1 MRVLVTPQRRRGFT
15 LIELIVVMAVI
26 VVLAVVAIPNYMTF
40 YRNSQLT
47 SAANGLL
54 ASVNAARGEAMKRN
68 QTAFV
73 VPNTGTDWTSGWKV
87 FVSRPGFSSTNGTY
101 DTTSTATIS
110 ATYTD
115 GQDMLVQSTPAQP
128 SYLNISTSDSAGN
141 AIGLIRFDG
150 SGYSKTS
157 DNSGF
162 QAMTLRLQ
170 RNDVS
175 TGQQPTETRILVL
188 ARTGR
193 ARVCKPASATDTNCS
208 TTSTQ

>member
-1 MRVLVTPQRRRGFT
+1 MKALPHRCSRGFT
-15 LIELIVVMAVI
+15 LIELIVVMAII
-26 VVLAVVAIPNYMTF
+26 VVLAVVAVPSFVTF
-40 YRNSQLT
+40 QRNSQLT
-47 SAANGLL
+47 SSANGLL
-54 ASVNAARGEAMKRN
+54 AAINAARGEAMKRN

-73 VPNTGTDWTSGWKV
+73 VPNTGTDWTTGWKV
-87 FVSRPGFSSTNGTY
+87 FVSRPGYSTSTGTY
-101 DTTSTATIS
+101 DPTSTNTTSS
-110 ATYTD
+110 TYTD
-115 GQDMLVQSTPAQP
+115 GQDLLVQNVPAQA
-128 SYLNISTSDSAGN
+128 SYLSITSSDASGN
-141 AIGLIRFDG
+141 AVGLIRFDG

-193 ARVCKPASATDTNCS
+193 ARICKPTSSSDTTCS

>member
-1 MRVLVTPQRRRGFT
+1 MNALPRPVSRGFT
-15 LIELIVVMAVI
+15 LIELIVVMAII
-26 VVLAVVAIPNYMTF
+26 VVLAVVAIPSFVTF
-40 YRNSQLT
+40 QRNSQLT
-47 SAANGLL
+47 SSANGLL
-54 ASVNAARGEAMKRN
+54 AAINAARGEAMKRN

-73 VPNTGTDWTSGWKV
+73 VPNTGTDWTTGWKV
-87 FVSRPGFSSTNGTY
+87 FVSRPGYSTSTGTY
-101 DTTSTATIS
+101 DPTSTNTTSS
-110 ATYTD
+110 TYTD
-115 GQDMLVQSTPAQP
+115 GQDLLVQNVPAQA
-128 SYLNISTSDSAGN
+128 SYLSITSSDASGN
-141 AIGLIRFDG
+141 AVGLIRFDG

-175 TGQQPTETRILVL
+175 TGQQPSETRIMVL

-193 ARVCKPASATDTNCS
+193 ARVCKPTSSSDTTCS

>member
-1 MRVLVTPQRRRGFT
+1 MSTRRHARLRGFT
-15 LIELIVVMAVI
+15 LIELMVVLAII
-26 VVLAVVAIPNYMTF
+26 VVLAMVAVPSF
-40 YRNSQLT
+40 VSFQRNSQLT
-47 SAANGLL
+47 SVANALL

-73 VPNTGTDWTSGWKV
+73 VPNSGTDWSSGWKV
-87 FVSRPGFSSTNGTY
+87 FVSRPGFSIANGTY
-101 DTTSTATIS
+101 DTSSTVTLS
-110 ATYTD
+110 STYVD
-115 GQDMLVQSTPAQP
+115 GQDLLVQSVPAQP
-128 SYLNISTSDSAGN
+128 GYISISSSDNAGT
-141 AIGLIRFDG
+141 AIGLMRFDG

-162 QAMTLRLQ
+162 QAMTLRLR

-175 TGQQPTETRILVL
+175 TGQQPSETRIMVL

-193 ARVCKPASATDTNCS
+193 ARVCKPTSASDTNCS

>member
-1 MRVLVTPQRRRGFT
+1 MKTLPRPAARGFT
-15 LIELIVVMAVI
+15 LIELIVVMAII
-26 VVLAVVAIPNYMTF
+26 VVLAMVAIPNFVTF
-40 YRNSQLT
+40 QRNSQLT
-47 SAANGLL
+47 SAANSLL
-54 ASVNAARGEAMKRN
+54 ASINTARGEAMKRN

-73 VPNTGTDWTSGWKV
+73 VPNTGTNWTTGWKV
-87 FVSRPGFSSTNGTY
+87 FVSRPGYSTATGTY
-101 DTTSTATIS
+101 DATSTATTS
-110 ATYTD
+110 STYTD
-115 GQDMLVQSTPAQP
+115 GQDLLVQSVPAQA
-128 SYLNISTSDSAGN
+128 SYLNITSSDASGTAV
-141 AIGLIRFDG
+141 GLIRFDG

-175 TGQQPTETRILVL
+175 TGQQPSETRIMVL

-193 ARVCKPASATDTNCS
+193 ARVCKPASSSDTNCS

>member
-1 MRVLVTPQRRRGFT
+1 MKTLQRPAARGFT
-15 LIELIVVMAVI
+15 LIELIVVMAII
-26 VVLAVVAIPNYMTF
+26 VVLAMVAIPNFVTF
-40 YRNSQLT
+40 QRNSQLT

-54 ASVNAARGEAMKRN
+54 ASINAARGEAMKRN

-73 VPNTGTDWTSGWKV
+73 VPNTGTDWTTGWKV
-87 FVSRPGFSSTNGTY
+87 FVSRPGYNASTGAYDATSSA
-101 DTTSTATIS
+101 TTSS
-110 ATYTD
+110 TYTD
-115 GQDMLVQSTPAQP
+115 GQDLLVQSVPAQA
-128 SYLNISTSDSAGN
+128 SYLSISSSDASGTAV
-141 AIGLIRFDG
+141 GLIRFDG

-162 QAMTLRLQ
+162 QAMTLRLR

-175 TGQQPTETRILVL
+175 TGQQPSETRIMVL

-193 ARVCKPASATDTNCS
+193 ARVCKPTSASDTNCS